1 MTLPSDSPSTAP
13 VSAPTP
19 TPAPA
24 FAVDTSAAA
33 EEFIEEA
40 SGQDDPPPLVRGT
53 PRRLLGW
60 IVPANFSVFM
70 IWGAVGGLLM
80 PLQVQ
85 LLGEED
91 KVANLAV
98 VGTFGA
104 LAALLAQPVAGQIS
118 DRTRSRFG
126 RRAPW
131 LVLGALVGG
140 LGLLAMGFASS
151 LVGIVI
157 GWMIVQIAY
166 NFAQGP
172 LSAIMPDRVPRTL
185 RGTFAA
191 LSGLGL
197 MLGALGGSIL
207 GAQFAD
213 SIQLGYLVFA
223 GFTLIVLTL
232 FVVFNPDHSSKDLA
246 KEPFDI
252 GEFLRTFWVSPRKH
266 PDFGWAFF
274 GRFFMYLGYQG
285 VVAYQLYILRD
296 YIGQSDTQSNITIG
310 LMSTIQLVTL
320 ILSSVVSGYLSD
332 KFQARK
338 PFVLISSVIMAASY
352 VVPLVWRTET
362 GMLVMA
368 AVLGLG
374 YGCYMSIDMALMTQ
388 VLPNEGANAGKDMGV
403 LTIAT
408 NLPQMLTQPLVAIL
422 LVISSG
428 SYVIIFVWAIIL
440 VFSSAFMV
448 MPIKSVK

>member
-1 MTLPSDSPSTAP
+1 MATDTAAVTVDSQSGRPVYNLSKALHRRLIWTLSGNFLFLLALYN
-13 VSAPTP
+13 
-19 TPAPA
+19 
-24 FAVDTSAAA
+24 AVISVFLPNTVQKITDAA
-33 EEFIEEA
+33 E
-40 SGQDDPPPLVRGT
+40 
-53 PRRLLGW
+53 
-60 IVPANFSVFM
+60 
-70 IWGAVGGLLM
+70 GG
-80 PLQVQ
+80 
-85 LLGEED
+85 GD
-91 KVANLAV
+91 KVV
-98 VGTFGA
+98 A
-104 LAALLAQPVAGQIS
+104 LATIMTVSSFLTIFAQPLAGAIS
-118 DRTRSRFG
+118 DRTRSRIG
-126 RRAPW
+126 MRAP
-131 LVLGALVGG
+131 
-140 LGLLAMGFASS
+140 F
-151 LVGIVI
+151 I
-157 GWMIVQIAY
+157 
-166 NFAQGP
+166 
-172 LSAIMPDRVPRTL
+172 
-185 RGTFAA
+185 
-191 LSGLGL
+191 
-197 MLGALGGSIL
+197 LGGSFVGGAAIAMLAPQSSML
-207 GAQFAD
+207 GIGIFWVIASVMLNVMNGPLATVLADRVEPQKRGVASGFIGAAQTGGGTLGIIFGGWIANKNLP
-213 SIQLGYLVFA
+213 LGYVIFGVGIFLVCLVFVA
-223 GFTLIVLTL
+223 ANREPSTKDM
-232 FVVFNPDHSSKDLA
+232 VV
-246 KEPFDI
+246 EPFSWKQ
-252 GEFLRTFWVSPRKH
+252 FFSQFWVSPRKH

-338 PFVLISSVIMAASY
+338 PFVFISSVIMAASY
-352 VVPLVWRTET
+352 VVPLLWRTET

-388 VLPNEGANAGKDMGV
+388 VLPNKGANAGKDMGV

-422 LVISSG
+422 LAISSG

>member
-1 MTLPSDSPSTAP
+1 MLAPQSSMLGIGIFWVIASVMLNVMNGPLATVLADRVEPQKRGVASGFIGAAQTGGGTLGIIFGGWIANKNLPLGYVIFGVGIFLVCLVFVAANREPSTK
-13 VSAPTP
+13 
-19 TPAPA
+19 
-24 FAVDTSAAA
+24 D
-33 EEFIEEA
+33 
-40 SGQDDPPPLVRGT
+40 
-53 PRRLLGW
+53 
-60 IVPANFSVFM
+60 M
-70 IWGAVGGLLM
+70 
-80 PLQVQ
+80 
-85 LLGEED
+85 
-91 KVANLAV
+91 V
-98 VGTFGA
+98 V
-104 LAALLAQPVAGQIS
+104 
-118 DRTRSRFG
+118 
-126 RRAPW
+126 
-131 LVLGALVGG
+131 
-140 LGLLAMGFASS
+140 
-151 LVGIVI
+151 
-157 GWMIVQIAY
+157 
-166 NFAQGP
+166 
-172 LSAIMPDRVPRTL
+172 
-185 RGTFAA
+185 
-191 LSGLGL
+191 
-197 MLGALGGSIL
+197 
-207 GAQFAD
+207 
-213 SIQLGYLVFA
+213 
-223 GFTLIVLTL
+223 
-232 FVVFNPDHSSKDLA
+232 
-246 KEPFDI
+246 EPFSWKQ
-252 GEFLRTFWVSPRKH
+252 FFSQFWVSPRKH

-338 PFVLISSVIMAASY
+338 PFVFISSVIMAASY
-352 VVPLVWRTET
+352 VVPLLWRTET

-388 VLPNEGANAGKDMGV
+388 VLPNKGANAGKDMGV

-422 LVISSG
+422 LAISSG